1 METIKYKLAQLI
13 RFVGDAFFYPYFAL
27 YLSSIGKIESE
38 IGLILMILPLV
49 GTLINPLWSLFAKNV
64 NSNKVFIIILTFL
77 EGLVIVYLTFV
88 TTIPLI
94 VLGVFLLAVV
104 GQPFY
109 VLFDG
114 YTAIYTMQS
123 NTTYSNIRLYGSLGY
138 AIGVLI
144 AGYLT
149 KEVGY
154 QYVFYG
160 TSFFFMMLSLLLYWI
175 KPLTLQE
182 ELTHK
187 ADMKTLVNN
196 KNYIKFALFYVIS
209 QATLFSGD
217 AFLGTYFEF
226 KGLGSDVFGIMM
238 FVGVLLEIVI
248 LAIYATWGKRFK
260 TTYVMLSIVLANVI
274 RFMVFSVDVGN
285 AMLIA
290 ISFIRAFTMAGLLYI
305 GIEYMGLNVSK
316 KNITL
321 GIMLYS
327 SLRLLMQAALVFGG
341 GYFIV
346 SFGYYT
352 FYLGMTILS
361 ALAFLFIDYKP
372 KHDIINS

>member
-1 METIKYKLAQLI
+1 METFKYKLAQLTRYI
-13 RFVGDAFFYPYFAL
+13 GDSFFYPYFAL

-49 GTLINPLWSLFAKNV
+49 GMLINPLWSLFAKNV

-77 EGLVIVYLTFV
+77 EGLVIIYLTLV
-88 TTIPLI
+88 TSIPLI
-94 VLGVFLLAVV
+94 VLGVLMLAVV

-114 YTAIYTMQS
+114 YTAIYNYQS
-123 NTTYSNIRLYGSLGY
+123 NTTYSSIRLYGSLGY
-138 AIGVLI
+138 AIGALI

-149 KEVGY
+149 KHIGY
-154 QYVFYG
+154 QFVFYG
-160 TSFFFMMLSLLLYWI
+160 SSFFFMMLSLILYWI

-182 ELTHK
+182 ELTQK
-187 ADMKTLVNN
+187 ADVKALVKN
-196 KNYIKFALFYVIS
+196 KNYLKFAIFYVIS
-209 QATLFSGD
+209 LATLFSGD

-226 KGLGSDVFGIMM
+226 KGLGSDIFGIVT
-238 FVGVLLEIVI
+238 FIGVILEIIV
-248 LAIYATWGKRFK
+248 LAVYAKYGKRFK
-260 TTYVMLSIVLANVI
+260 LTYVMLSIVLANVV
-274 RFMVFSVDVGN
+274 RFFIFSLDVGN
-285 AMLIA
+285 ILMIGV
-290 ISFIRAFTMAGLLYI
+290 SFIRAFTMAGLLFI
-305 GIEYMGLNVSK
+305 GIEYMGRNVNK

-327 SLRLLMQAALVFGG
+327 SLRLLMQAVFVFSG

-352 FYLGMTILS
+352 FYLMVAIIS
-361 ALAFLFIDYKP
+361 SIALVFIDYKV
-372 KHDIINS
+372 KHDIINE